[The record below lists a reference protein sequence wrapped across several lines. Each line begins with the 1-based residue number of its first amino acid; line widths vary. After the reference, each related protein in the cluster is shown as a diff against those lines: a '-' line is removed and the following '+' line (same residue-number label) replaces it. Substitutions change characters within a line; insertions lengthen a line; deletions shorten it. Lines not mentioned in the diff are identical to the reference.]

1 MPPHEK
7 ATLSLVPLI
16 ERDNCAYFF
25 PARNS
30 KYFAVVSV
38 SGVREYASQFGL
50 ILCSYRIH
58 TCITSVSVS
67 KEDNSKTKILLLSLQ
82 EQMFYEKGNC
92 IGRISLPFSQ
102 RLLENHAPLMTIQE
116 Q

>member
-1 MPPHEK
+1 MR
-7 ATLSLVPLI
+7 I
-16 ERDNCAYFF
+16 FF
-25 PARNS
+25 PRETRNNFS
-30 KYFAVVSV
+30 VDSV
-38 SGVREYASQFGL
+38 SGVGEYASQFGL

-67 KEDNSKTKILLLSLQ
+67 KEDNSKTKNLLSLQ

-92 IGRISLPFSQ
+92 IGWISQPLSQ